1 MCGRGS
7 QRGILTGTVPCAL
20 NSALRGDHCPA
31 VGSAPGTSW
40 DLTLTLTLPRTW
52 TLPRN
57 LSLPR
62 SLILHLSRLLAWA
75 LTSALEGDHETGVAS
90 ALATSL
96 DRTLT
101 LAKAL
106 TSWGPNSNV
115 SQHHALG
122 VQKRCRLA
130 RQESWK
136 LTMSFRRPGCS
147 SREDSGGL
155 LNGRKNSLSRR
166 FSPFWRGR
174 LLLWGSWGCV
184 TPKPCPA
191 PRK

>member
-7 QRGILTGTVPCAL
+7 QRGILSGTVPCAL
-20 NSALRGDHCPA
+20 HSALRGDHCPA

-40 DLTLTLTLPRTW
+40 VLTLILTLPRTG

-62 SLILHLSRLLAWA
+62 SLILHSSRLLAWV
-75 LTSALEGDHETGVAS
+75 LTSAFEGDHDTTVAS

-106 TSWGPNSNV
+106 PSWGPNSNV
-115 SQHHALG
+115 
-122 VQKRCRLA
+122 
-130 RQESWK
+130 
-136 LTMSFRRPGCS
+136 
-147 SREDSGGL
+147 
-155 LNGRKNSLSRR
+155 
-166 FSPFWRGR
+166 
-174 LLLWGSWGCV
+174 
-184 TPKPCPA
+184 
-191 PRK
+191 

>member
-7 QRGILTGTVPCAL
+7 QRGILTGTVPCAV
-20 NSALRGDHCPA
+20 NSALRGDHYPA

-40 DLTLTLTLPRTW
+40 DLTLTLTLPRTG

-62 SLILHLSRLLAWA
+62 SLILQLSRLLASA

-96 DRTLT
+96 ARTLT

-106 TSWGPNSNV
+106 PSWGPNSNV
-115 SQHHALG
+115 
-122 VQKRCRLA
+122 
-130 RQESWK
+130 
-136 LTMSFRRPGCS
+136 
-147 SREDSGGL
+147 
-155 LNGRKNSLSRR
+155 
-166 FSPFWRGR
+166 
-174 LLLWGSWGCV
+174 
-184 TPKPCPA
+184 
-191 PRK
+191 

>member
-40 DLTLTLTLPRTW
+40 DLTLTLTLPRTG

-75 LTSALEGDHETGVAS
+75 LTSALEGVHETGVAS
-90 ALATSL
+90 GLAT
-96 DRTLT
+96 T
-101 LAKAL
+101 LARTINLSKAL
-106 TSWGPNSNV
+106 SSWGPNSKV
-115 SQHHALG
+115 
-122 VQKRCRLA
+122 
-130 RQESWK
+130 
-136 LTMSFRRPGCS
+136 
-147 SREDSGGL
+147 
-155 LNGRKNSLSRR
+155 
-166 FSPFWRGR
+166 
-174 LLLWGSWGCV
+174 
-184 TPKPCPA
+184 
-191 PRK
+191 

>member
-40 DLTLTLTLPRTW
+40 DLTLTLTRPRSG
-52 TLPRN
+52 TLPRK

-62 SLILHLSRLLAWA
+62 SLILHLSCLLAWA
-75 LTSALEGDHETGVAS
+75 FTSALEGDHETGVAS

-96 DRTLT
+96 ARTIT

-106 TSWGPNSNV
+106 PSWGPNSNV
-115 SQHHALG
+115 
-122 VQKRCRLA
+122 
-130 RQESWK
+130 
-136 LTMSFRRPGCS
+136 
-147 SREDSGGL
+147 
-155 LNGRKNSLSRR
+155 
-166 FSPFWRGR
+166 
-174 LLLWGSWGCV
+174 
-184 TPKPCPA
+184 
-191 PRK
+191 